1 MLRIIDIVRVV
12 AKYKLDDYLSQY
24 DQTKFLNAG
33 GNLIRQFLFIKTV
46 HGPLGYRLRKALE
59 ELGLKKEKFAN
70 LIYGILI
77 VEDIGGV
84 EIDGKCFDCGNA
96 KDNICPDIVLGQD
109 GYCVGKNNPDS
120 ARCDL
125 VNSILLAALV
135 AMKAC

>member
-59 ELGLKKEKFAN
+59 ELGPVFVKFGQIISTRRELLPKEVADELAKLRDQVKPFDGDIAKSIVEKELKKSISKN
-70 LIYGILI
+70 L
-77 VEDIGGV
+77 
-84 EIDGKCFDCGNA
+84 
-96 KDNICPDIVLGQD
+96 
-109 GYCVGKNNPDS
+109 
-120 ARCDL
+120 
-125 VNSILLAALV
+125 
-135 AMKAC
+135 